1 MTLLLHSDF
10 YPRPGFGTTGRPIAV
25 LANQYVQRHFPRLIQ
40 GTQIFYLLLHQV
52 PSPLQGTRQDH
63 HALRRRDQPRRQGS
77 EPEEARRTDEA
88 MLGHV
93 SSDAYMY
100 LHKSFTY

>member
-1 MTLLLHSDF
+1 MLCPLLD
-10 YPRPGFGTTGRPIAV
+10 
-25 LANQYVQRHFPRLIQ
+25 
-40 GTQIFYLLLHQV
+40 QV

-63 HALRRRDQPRRQGS
+63 YALRCRDQPRRQGS

-93 SSDAYMY
+93 SSDAYLY
-100 LHKSFTY
+100 LDGRFAYSTYDLDR